1 MCVVRS
7 KELLSVCLRYLVR
20 DPISQEISI
29 KEDFFEF
36 IIVTSTKGE
45 HLAKLLIQTL
55 EGTGINIANM
65 RAQGYDGAVNMSG
78 KYNDVQVRI
87 CQVVPE
93 ALYVHCKSHCLN
105 LAIVHSCSDK
115 SIRNVMTTVQ
125 EVAFSFDYSAKKLQ
139 TYVDE
144 LESYAATKKKMEKR
158 TKLRTL
164 CETRWTSRA
173 DTLYTFKTSFSVVVH
188 ALESLHDK
196 GDDKAGQQ
204 LASIMRFDFIIALVV
219 SEHILQSTVH
229 LSFIFRGKNAI

>member
-1 MCVVRS
+1 MYTSPDIQNEIINIPGNQIRTAIVADCNKS
-7 KELLSVCLRYLVR
+7 KCFALIVDETTDTSTREQLSVCLRYLVR

-29 KEDFFEF
+29 KEDFLEF

-65 RAQGYDGAVNMSG
+65 RAQGYDGAANMSG

-115 SIRNVMTTVQ
+115 SIRNDITTVQ
-125 EVAFSFDYSAKKLQ
+125 EVVFLLDYSAKKLQ

-144 LESYAATKKKMEKR
+144 LESDAATKKN
-158 TKLRTL
+158 
-164 CETRWTSRA
+164 
-173 DTLYTFKTSFSVVVH
+173 
-188 ALESLHDK
+188 
-196 GDDKAGQQ
+196 
-204 LASIMRFDFIIALVV
+204 
-219 SEHILQSTVH
+219 
-229 LSFIFRGKNAI
+229 GKKN

>member
-1 MCVVRS
+1 M
-7 KELLSVCLRYLVR
+7 VR

-29 KEDFFEF
+29 KEDFLEF

-65 RAQGYDGAVNMSG
+65 RAQGYDGAANMSG

-93 ALYVHCKSHCLN
+93 ALYVHCKSHCIN

-144 LESYAATKKKMEKR
+144 LESYAATKKKWKKELNYGLYAKQDGPVVLIHC
-158 TKLRTL
+158 THLRHL
-164 CETRWTSRA
+164 FQL
-173 DTLYTFKTSFSVVVH
+173 LYTHLRAYTT
-188 ALESLHDK
+188 
-196 GDDKAGQQ
+196 KAMTKQG
-204 LASIMRFDFIIALVV
+204 S
-219 SEHILQSTVH
+219 
-229 LSFIFRGKNAI
+229 N